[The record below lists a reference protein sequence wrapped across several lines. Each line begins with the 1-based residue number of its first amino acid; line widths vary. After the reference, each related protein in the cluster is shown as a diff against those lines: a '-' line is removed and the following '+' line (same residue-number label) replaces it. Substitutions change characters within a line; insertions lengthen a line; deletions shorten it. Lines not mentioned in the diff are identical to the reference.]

1 MDVLKRFGMM
11 DCKSMSTPMVSNI
24 KKLHDSDSGSDS
36 VDPTM
41 YRQIIG
47 SLLYLV
53 HTRPDICF
61 TVSALSQ
68 FMVDP
73 RQRHWVAAKH
83 VLRYLRGTIAYGLRY
98 TSSGGVMLHGFTD
111 SDWAEVLW
119 TEKTLLVTASV
130 WVQPRYPGQ
139 AGNKSL

>member
-11 DCKSMSTPMVSNI
+11 DYKSMSTPMVSNL
-24 KKLHDSDSGSDS
+24 KKLHDFDSGSYS

-41 YRQIIG
+41 YRQLIG

-68 FMVDP
+68 FMADP
-73 RQRHWVAAKH
+73 RQRHWVVAKH

-98 TSSGGVMLHGFTD
+98 TSSG
-111 SDWAEVLW
+111 
-119 TEKTLLVTASV
+119 
-130 WVQPRYPGQ
+130 
-139 AGNKSL
+139 